1 MKNKLVSIFILST
14 VGLQLDV
21 FSQTGNIDSTKQL
34 NEFIVTANRNKS
46 ENKNVPYSYI
56 KLNKKDFEISQF
68 RTTPESLSGSS
79 GIFVQKTNHGGGSPF
94 IRGLTGNQ
102 ILLLTDGIRLNNS
115 IYRYGPNQY
124 FNTIDVYSISH
135 IEAVKGTGSVQY
147 GSDALG
153 GVIQVFTKEPN
164 FSNTKETHTDV
175 QIKKVSQQMELS
187 SHAEMEYQSKK
198 IALLIGAT
206 LRDFGDLH
214 GGDST
219 GKQSPSGYKEKA
231 VNGKLKINLGPSSVL
246 TFAYQYFN
254 QKNVPLYHRV
264 KLENFEYYLF
274 EKQNRQLG
282 YAKIEHL
289 SPNKLI
295 SRVSIILSTQLSL
308 EKRNY
313 HKNNDINKFIEE
325 DKVNTIGFTTDI
337 LSQIKNNWSANSG
350 IEFYYDKVRS
360 NRDQITISSSVH
372 NKQRGLY
379 PALAKNANF
388 SVYSLHHLKLFK
400 FKIETGLRYNIFNL
414 IIPDTVLTGKKPSN
428 IQISPSSL
436 VGNLAVSFPITNF
449 QSIYTSFSTG
459 YRMPNIDDMGSLG
472 LVDFRYEIPAY
483 DIKPE
488 KSYNTELGY
497 KIVTKKEV
505 INVSIFY
512 IHLSDIITRTLVNGE
527 MISGYHVYTKENSQ
541 ESFLKGFEFS
551 MNKHLIKKWT
561 LSGNVSYCFG
571 QNLSKDEPLR
581 RIPPFNG
588 RVAAIYS
595 LNKIQIQC
603 EYLFAGKQ
611 NRLAQ
616 GDKDDNRIPIGGT
629 PSWHIINFS
638 GSYKYKYVTLFSG
651 IHNITNKDYRT
662 HGSGINGVGRSLYLT
677 VQFNF

>member
-1 MKNKLVSIFILST
+1 MEA
-14 VGLQLDV
+14 
-21 FSQTGNIDSTKQL
+21 FSQTENVDSTKQL
-34 NEFIVTANRNKS
+34 KEFVVTANRNHS
-46 ENKNVPYSYI
+46 EIQNVPYSYI
-56 KLNKKDFEISQF
+56 KLNKKDLENSQY
-68 RTTPESLSGSS
+68 RTTPEALTGSS

-102 ILLLTDGIRLNNS
+102 ILLLMDGVRLNNS

-164 FSNTKETHTDV
+164 FSNTKEMHSDV

-187 SHAEMEYQSKK
+187 SHAEIEYQSKK
-198 IALLIGAT
+198 IALLMGAT
-206 LRDFGDLH
+206 LRDFGDLF

-219 GKQSPSGYKEKA
+219 GKQSPSGYKENA
-231 VNGKLKINLGPSSVL
+231 VNGKLKINIGPSSVL

-254 QKNVPLYHRV
+254 QKNVPLYHRI
-264 KLENFEYYLF
+264 KQENFEYYLF

-289 SPNKLI
+289 SHNKLF
-295 SRVSIILSTQLSL
+295 SKASIILSTQQSL

-325 DKVNTIGFTTDI
+325 DKVSTIGFTTDI
-337 LSQIKNNWSANSG
+337 LSQFKNNWSANSG

-360 NRDQITISSSVH
+360 NRDQITISNSIH

-400 FKIETGLRYNIFNL
+400 FKIESGLRHNIFNL
-414 IIPDTVLTGKKPSN
+414 IIPDAVLAGKIPSN

-436 VGNLAVSFPITNF
+436 VGNLAVSFPMTNF
-449 QSIYTSFSTG
+449 QSIYASISTG

-497 KIVTKKEV
+497 KFVTRKEV

-512 IHLSDIITRTLVNGE
+512 IHLSDIITRTRVEGE
-527 MISGYHVYTKENSQ
+527 MISGYNVYIKENSQ

-551 MNKHLIKKWT
+551 MSKHLFKKLM
-561 LSGNVSYCFG
+561 LSGNVSYCYG
-571 QNLSKDEPLR
+571 QNLSKNEPLR

-588 RVAAIYS
+588 RVAAIYN
-595 LNKIQIQC
+595 LNKFQMQF
-603 EYLFAGKQ
+603 EYLFADNQ

-616 GDKDDNRIPIGGT
+616 GDKDDNRIPLGGT
-629 PSWHIINFS
+629 PSWHIVNFS
-638 GSYKYKYVTLFSG
+638 GSYEYKYFTLFSG

-677 VQFNF
+677 LQFKLKS